1 MADELTQTTR
11 VSDLGMAGALQDN
24 DLILLTVQR
33 GEAFE
38 SQSISVLD
46 LKRMLHIATQE
57 TFYSDGHFAARS
69 MDGENG
75 FVLDAD
81 FGAWFAGLPR
91 PLQEYLTATMPS
103 SEGNQYPDYH
113 EVFLSADKKAL
124 RLTDDN
130 GGLWLCG
137 IDEAIQNRLDG
148 LLSSSV
154 SKGISGWQ
162 WLALSKNRKGLFGTD
177 DNGGFHVPGITG
189 PIQDLLLALS
199 GGSGP
204 NVKPEAG
211 TYVLM
216 WGDRKIWGDRPVLGT
231 EKITDTGAL
240 LRYLP
245 GGEATSGTGVVF
257 HRGGR
262 EMPIEASAFRIIA
275 FMGQSLMIASD
286 AGNIPNP
293 GSYNKVNRDP
303 ALRGRAITVNGGKPE
318 FSGDADTI
326 ISDDN
331 LDKLADMVNANY
343 RQGQVIPLTN
353 RLIYDCD
360 AAGLAPSIFYSANSA
375 SGGKSFAQIWKGTVP
390 YTNGLRLVQ
399 RGADIA
405 AGIGKPCSVDF
416 VLFAHGQTDNG
427 NGTNTAP
434 GAYASRMTQ
443 HFANVTADYTAITH
457 QTTGPLF
464 VIDQCGSRISTE
476 RGEVDEEG
484 NVTDPEIL
492 FNFSISA
499 TDQWDYVK
507 ANPETALMNAS
518 EWPLNWQLSDGSLSH
533 INNWGKVIQGEYM
546 EQALFWH
553 YDPAQTSPW
562 LPTHVKSISLQGTT
576 LITQWH
582 TPRGGL
588 VRDVATFGD
597 CPNDSFSLQLA
608 SANILQVTQEGN
620 TVSIELDA
628 VPSTDD
634 ALLIGFTNTTPAPN
648 GHIYPMVPF
657 RDSSTLTSR
666 WYKPD
671 GVNFYPLYNWGIL
684 QRIPLED
691 L

>member
-1 MADELTQTTR
+1 
-11 VSDLGMAGALQDN
+11 
-24 DLILLTVQR
+24 
-33 GEAFE
+33 
-38 SQSISVLD
+38 
-46 LKRMLHIATQE
+46 
-57 TFYSDGHFAARS
+57 
-69 MDGENG
+69 
-75 FVLDAD
+75 
-81 FGAWFAGLPR
+81 
-91 PLQEYLTATMPS
+91 
-103 SEGNQYPDYH
+103 
-113 EVFLSADKKAL
+113 
-124 RLTDDN
+124 
-130 GGLWLCG
+130 
-137 IDEAIQNRLDG
+137 
-148 LLSSSV
+148 
-154 SKGISGWQ
+154 
-162 WLALSKNRKGLFGTD
+162 
-177 DNGGFHVPGITG
+177 
-189 PIQDLLLALS
+189 
-199 GGSGP
+199 
-204 NVKPEAG
+204 
-211 TYVLM
+211 
-216 WGDRKIWGDRPVLGT
+216 
-231 EKITDTGAL
+231 
-240 LRYLP
+240 
-245 GGEATSGTGVVF
+245 
-257 HRGGR
+257 
-262 EMPIEASAFRIIA
+262 
-275 FMGQSLMIASD
+275 
-286 AGNIPNP
+286 
-293 GSYNKVNRDP
+293 YNKVNRDP

-331 LDKLADMVNANY
+331 LDKLADMVNPNY

-628 VPSTDD
+628 VPSSDD

-648 GHIYPMVPF
+648 GHIYPMVPY